1 MDSVTDENIWAKRY
15 DSSLDD
21 FFKVQDEVTRKIVT
35 ALEVK
40 LAAEDQKHLTRTHTV
55 KINAY
60 DHLLFPHASKNYA
73 LSVQGF
79 SYYK

>member
-40 LAAEDQKHLTRTHTV
+40 LAANFLVFFNIVQY
-55 KINAY
+55 IC
-60 DHLLFPHASKNYA
+60 
-73 LSVQGF
+73 LST
-79 SYYK
+79 